1 MTLFIVK
8 MMKIP
13 TITTTRLILR
23 PFIEADAEPLNSIL
37 REKDILRY
45 FPNQNPPSLE
55 RVQKFITRQ
64 LDHWGEHKYGW
75 WAVESITQ
83 EGLIGWNG
91 LQFLPETGEVE
102 IGYLLSRSYWG
113 NGLATEG
120 ARAGLKFGF
129 EAFSLERIIALVHPE
144 NKASIR
150 VVEKLE
156 MPFVDRAQY
165 FGMFMNRYAMDRS
178 LFQAN
183 QEKTLL

>member
-1 MTLFIVK
+1 
-8 MMKIP
+8 MKIP

-23 PFIEADAEPLNSIL
+23 PFTESDAEPLYSIF
-37 REKDILRY
+37 RDKDILRY
-45 FPNQNPPSLE
+45 FPNPNPPSLD
-55 RVQKFITRQ
+55 RVQKFIIRQ

-75 WAVESITQ
+75 WAVESIIQ
-83 EGLIGWNG
+83 KGLIGWNG

-113 NGLATEG
+113 NGFATEG
-120 ARAGLKFGF
+120 AKAGLKFGF
-129 EAFSLERIIALVHPE
+129 EAFSLDRIIALVHPE

-150 VVEKLE
+150 VVEKLN

-165 FGMFMNRYAMDRS
+165 FGMQMNRYMIDHS

-183 QEKTLL
+183 QEKTLP

>member
-1 MTLFIVK
+1 MTRFFAQK
-8 MMKIP
+8 MKIP

-23 PFIEADAEPLNSIL
+23 PFTEADAEPLYSIL
-37 REKDILRY
+37 REKDTLRY
-45 FPNQNPPSLE
+45 FPNPNPPSLE

-64 LDHWGEHKYGW
+64 LDHWAEHKYGW
-75 WAVESITQ
+75 WAVEPITRD
-83 EGLIGWNG
+83 GLIGWNG

-113 NGLATEG
+113 SGLATEG

-129 EAFSLERIIALVHPE
+129 EIFSLERIIALVHPE

-150 VVEKLE
+150 VVEKLG

-165 FGMFMNRYAMDRS
+165 FGMDLNRYAMDRS

-183 QEKTLL
+183 QGKF